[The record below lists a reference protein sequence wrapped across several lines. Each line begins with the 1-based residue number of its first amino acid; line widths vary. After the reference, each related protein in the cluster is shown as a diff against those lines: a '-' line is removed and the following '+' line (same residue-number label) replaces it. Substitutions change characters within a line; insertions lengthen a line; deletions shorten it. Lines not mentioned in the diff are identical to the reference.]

1 MRISEIE
8 KTTIVNA
15 ILEKDKNAQIF
26 LFGSRTDDLKKG
38 GDIDILVQ
46 SDEIGLL
53 EIVKIKSAIFK
64 HIPEQK
70 IDLLVSKSN
79 KKNHFVDFISSQ
91 LISLI

>member
-15 ILEKDKNAQIF
+15 ILEKDRNAQIF

-53 EIVKIKSAIFK
+53 EIIKIKSTIFK
-64 HIPEQK
+64 NIPEQK
-70 IDLLVSKSN
+70 IDLLISKSN
-79 KKNHFVDFISSQ
+79 EKNPFVDFISNQ
-91 LISLI
+91 LISLL

>member
-15 ILEKDKNAQIF
+15 ILEKDRNAQIF
-26 LFGSRTDDLKKG
+26 LFGSRTDDFKKG

-46 SDEIGLL
+46 SDKIGLL
-53 EIVKIKSAIFK
+53 EIVKIKSNIFK
-64 HIPEQK
+64 NIPEQK
-70 IDLLVSKSN
+70 IDLLISKSN
-79 KKNHFVDFISSQ
+79 EKNPFVDFISNQ